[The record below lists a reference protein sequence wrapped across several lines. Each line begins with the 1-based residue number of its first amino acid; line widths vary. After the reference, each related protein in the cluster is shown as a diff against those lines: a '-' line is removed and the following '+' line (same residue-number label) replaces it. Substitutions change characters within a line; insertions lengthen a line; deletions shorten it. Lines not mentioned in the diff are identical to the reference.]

1 MATISYDDKTLRAI
15 FGKPIQPTIPI
26 SLNEISIEAQ
36 KLAGKL
42 SISGVQPKLS
52 VRLDGEKLIPVETDG
67 QYILKPQTQDFPELP
82 QNEYL
87 CMQMGKRFGLNTAQF
102 VLLELSDGSPAYVV
116 KRFDR
121 FKKGRRIEKLAC
133 EDMHQILGGPDKY
146 AGSHEQ
152 IARVIKEHCRFAPLE
167 LQRLFEMTV
176 FDFAI
181 GNGDAHRK
189 NFSLLKSENGTIALS
204 PAYDLV
210 SSRLVIPEED
220 KELALSLNG
229 RHNRLRR
236 ADFLNFAD
244 HVGIA
249 ATYAEDKITD
259 LLSRRDEFLKM
270 VGASPLTARLRDRIK
285 GIMTERLS
293 RLEQVPGKTRSR

>member
-1 MATISYDDKTLRAI
+1 MPTHKYDDKTLRAM

-26 SLNEISIEAQ
+26 ALNEISIEAQ

-52 VRLDGEKLIPVETDG
+52 VRLDGDKLIPVETDG

-152 IARVIKEHCRFAPLE
+152 IAKVIKEHCRFAPLE
-167 LQRLFEMTV
+167 LQRLFEMTI
-176 FDFAI
+176 FNFAI

-189 NFSLLKSENGTIALS
+189 NFSLLTSEDGIVALS

-220 KELALSLNG
+220 EELALSLNG
-229 RHNRLRR
+229 KHNRLRR
-236 ADFLNFAD
+236 ADFLAFAG
-244 HVGIA
+244 HVGIE
-249 ATYAEDKITD
+249 TSYAEGKITD
-259 LLSRRDEFLKM
+259 LLSLQDEFLGLIGHSM
-270 VGASPLTARLRDRIK
+270 LTAKLQDRLKDIL
-285 GIMTERLS
+285 TERLS
-293 RLEQVPGKTRSR
+293 RLE

>member
-1 MATISYDDKTLRAI
+1 MAMIKYDDKTLRAM

-52 VRLDGEKLIPVETDG
+52 VRLDAEKLVAVEKDG

-87 CMQMGKRFGLNTAQF
+87 CMQMGKRFGLNAAQF

-152 IARVIKEHCRFAPLE
+152 VAKVIKEHCRFAPLE
-167 LQRLFEMTV
+167 LQRLFEMTI
-176 FDFAI
+176 FNFAI
-181 GNGDAHRK
+181 GNSDAHRK
-189 NFSLLKSENGTIALS
+189 NFSLLTSEDGTVALS

-220 KELALSLNG
+220 DELALSLNG
-229 RHNRLRR
+229 KRNRLRR
-236 ADFLNFAD
+236 ADFLTFAD
-244 HVGIA
+244 HVGIT
-249 ATYAEDKITD
+249 ATYAADRIAG
-259 LLSRRDEFLKM
+259 LLSLQDEFLQM
-270 VGASPLTARLRDRIK
+270 VGESMLTAGLRDRLK
-285 GIMTERLS
+285 GILTERLS
-293 RLEQVPGKTRSR
+293 RLE